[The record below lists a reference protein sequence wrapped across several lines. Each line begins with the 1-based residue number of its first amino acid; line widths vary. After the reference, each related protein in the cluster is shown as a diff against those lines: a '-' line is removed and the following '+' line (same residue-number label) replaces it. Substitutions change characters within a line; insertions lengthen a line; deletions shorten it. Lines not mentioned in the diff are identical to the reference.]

1 MPNPYYNPINLVKSA
16 LARASDVNRELA
28 KIQQAFDKLPEPATI
43 PVGSEG
49 TPRYIHI
56 AFADS
61 ADGTAN
67 FTTGSQG
74 ARAYMGLELNS
85 TSATPSAFAEDYK
98 WVRIRGEDGEDG
110 EPGEDGDPGSN
121 GLDGV
126 RVEMRYIRSLSLPSP
141 AVGRTPAGTSTTRP
155 SGTNPLWQTSAL
167 INGDDTLA
175 SAWEEWERISV
186 FPPPTAYDPTFTY
199 YGGMQVLHQGGTY
212 ILIVE
217 SSTGNAPTGTAQ
229 ANAYWD
235 VVAAPGDEGN
245 PATPPS
251 AFTATVDLT
260 NSSTGANLRALADA
274 AGYTGHSDATITFRV
289 PSSVTVNGAPG
300 GGIAI
305 DTGTWPT
312 SSYTIA
318 LSVQVMNG
326 GIVNGGGGNGGRGGS
341 GRAGTKGGLGG
352 DAIYQR
358 VALADVTVDS
368 GGILRGGGGGGG
380 GGAGSQVVGGGE
392 VYGSA
397 GGGGGGG
404 RPNGAGAAG
413 GTTLNGFTMAS
424 AGTDGTPTSNGVGGA
439 GEGEGGLPGNSGS
452 DGGTFATAGSGN
464 GGSAGYAIRRNGY
477 SSPVTNNGSI
487 SGTVG

>member
-1 MPNPYYNPINLVKSA
+1 MPNPYYNPNNLVASA
-16 LARASDVNRELA
+16 LARAADVNRELE
-28 KIQQAFDKLPEPATI
+28 KIKQAFAKLPEPATI
-43 PVGSEG
+43 PIGSEG

-74 ARAYMGLELNS
+74 ARAYMGLETNS
-85 TSATPSAFAEDYK
+85 TSETPSAFAEDYT
-98 WVRIRGEDGEDG
+98 WVRIRGADGEDG
-110 EPGEDGDPGSN
+110 EPGGDGLPGSD

-126 RVEMRYIRSLSLPSP
+126 RVEIRYIRSFPEPDP

-155 SGTNPLWQTSAL
+155 SGVPPLWQTSAL
-167 INGDDTLA
+167 INADDTLA
-175 SAWEEWERISV
+175 SAWEDWERISV
-186 FPPPTAYDPTFTY
+186 FPPPTAYDPTITY
-199 YGGMQVLHQGGTY
+199 YGGMQALHEGGTY
-212 ILIVE
+212 ILIVG

-229 ANAYWD
+229 ANSYWD
-235 VVAAPGDEGN
+235 VIAAPGADGN

-251 AFTATVDLT
+251 AFTATIDLT

-289 PSSVTVNGAPG
+289 PASVTINGAPN

-326 GIVNGGGGNGGRGGS
+326 GVVNGGGGAGGRGGS
-341 GRAGTKGGLGG
+341 GRAGTKGGAGG

-358 VALADVTVDS
+358 VALAGVTVDS
-368 GGILRGGGGGGG
+368 GGILRGGGGGGT
-380 GGAGSQVVGGGE
+380 GGAGSQTVSGGE
-392 VYGSA
+392 LYGSA

-413 GTTLNGFTMAS
+413 GTTFATFTMAS
-424 AGTDGTPTSNGVGGA
+424 SGTAGTPTSNGAGGA
-439 GEGEGGLPGNSGS
+439 GANEAGQT
-452 DGGTFATAGSGN
+452 GGTGYNGGMFAAVGGGSG
-464 GGSAGYAIRRNGY
+464 GAAGFAIRRNGY
-477 SSPVTNNGSI
+477 SSPVTNNGTV